1 MTSTAQ
7 SNSQLKRLK
16 LQAAHKRLRQESS
29 KNVTAF
35 RSEELYWKNRAEHP
49 DWANAFTAGCE
60 RLQWHEDSRLGDMSS
75 LWTDRHGIKYSIRRV
90 VLQDGKICMLFEDWP
105 GLILLPGYLSI
116 PEQQSLITACLH
128 ETTGPA
134 CRTNLDTHYNAPS
147 EGWWK
152 LFTTCSEQVI
162 QPRNAKRTNACA
174 EFANWKV
181 HINGN
186 KRVQVDL
193 PAMNTESFGEEA
205 KQAKTEA
212 QPSESVEPA
221 PIGSLIRKLRWA
233 IIGVEYHWGT
243 KSYKWDQPAMPMP
256 ARVSN
261 ISRQIVQSMHWA
273 SVFSNNPNSSIVDYD
288 SWKESYR
295 AEAGVV
301 NFYQFRDS
309 LTAHIDQSE
318 VDSVRPL
325 ISLSL
330 GESAIFLVGGTTRDK
345 KPIAFMLD
353 SGDALVMSGESRRIF
368 HGIPRIIEDRMNEAL
383 LDGWKDTKDGANIR
397 KFIRGTRVNIN
408 VRQVFKP
415 E

>member
-1 MTSTAQ
+1 
-7 SNSQLKRLK
+7 
-16 LQAAHKRLRQESS
+16 
-29 KNVTAF
+29 
-35 RSEELYWKNRAEHP
+35 
-49 DWANAFTAGCE
+49 
-60 RLQWHEDSRLGDMSS
+60 
-75 LWTDRHGIKYSIRRV
+75 
-90 VLQDGKICMLFEDWP
+90 
-105 GLILLPGYLSI
+105 
-116 PEQQSLITACLH
+116 
-128 ETTGPA
+128 
-134 CRTNLDTHYNAPS
+134 
-147 EGWWK
+147 
-152 LFTTCSEQVI
+152 
-162 QPRNAKRTNACA
+162 
-174 EFANWKV
+174 
-181 HINGN
+181 
-186 KRVQVDL
+186 
-193 PAMNTESFGEEA
+193 
-205 KQAKTEA
+205 
-212 QPSESVEPA
+212 
-221 PIGSLIRKLRWA
+221 
-233 IIGVEYHWGT
+233 
-243 KSYKWDQPAMPMP
+243 MPMP